1 MWGPRRVALR
11 GTACVSVV
19 SRAAI
24 CSPSPSSN
32 ASTSFA
38 RVMTAGRRLIL
49 LDEVLSGLNSEE
61 VEQGIALARWIA
73 DQGIAILMI
82 EHIVRAIAE
91 LADRVVILDRG
102 EKIVDGPV
110 AAVLNDR
117 HALNSYFGLR
127 RARRRSIE

>member
-1 MWGPRRVALR
+1 MEALGIVGLVPLAGMPTESLNSTQRRRLE
-11 GTACVSVV
+11 
-19 SRAAI
+19 I
-24 CSPSPSSN
+24 
-32 ASTSFA
+32 A
-38 RVMTAGRRLIL
+38 RVMTAGRQLIL
-49 LDEVLSGLNSEE
+49 LDEVHSGLNSEE
-61 VEQGIALARWIA
+61 VEQGIALVRWIA

>member
-1 MWGPRRVALR
+1 MEALGIVGLVPLAGMPTESLNSTQRRRLE
-11 GTACVSVV
+11 
-19 SRAAI
+19 I
-24 CSPSPSSN
+24 
-32 ASTSFA
+32 A
-38 RVMTAGRRLIL
+38 RVMTARRQLIL
-49 LDEVLSGLNSEE
+49 LDEVHSGLNSEE
-61 VEQGIALARWIA
+61 VEQGIALVRWIA